1 MRRSFISAI
10 VLLALAAAA
19 APAYAR
25 PASSYVS
32 SCRHIGVVG
41 KTLFAQCRRKNGSF
55 KRTSLPIAGVE
66 NHDGAL
72 QFTSMYRASTFQ
84 DNCRDIRATAIVLYA
99 TCWRDDGS
107 FKATWIPIPGIANV
121 DGELRYR

>member
-1 MRRSFISAI
+1 MRRSILSAL
-10 VLLALAAAA
+10 VLFALAT
-19 APAYAR
+19 APVNAQ
-25 PASSYVS
+25 PQSSYVS
-32 SCRHIGVVG
+32 SCRHIGVAG

-84 DNCRDIRATAIVLYA
+84 DSCRDIRATAIVLYA
-99 TCWRDDGS
+99 TCRRDDGS

-121 DGELRYR
+121 DGDLRYR

>member
-1 MRRSFISAI
+1 MRRSIISAI
-10 VLLALAAAA
+10 VLLVLLAGA
-19 APAYAR
+19 APVNAQ

-55 KRTSLPIAGVE
+55 ERTLLPIAGVE

-72 QFTSMYRASTFQ
+72 QFTSM
-84 DNCRDIRATAIVLYA
+84 
-99 TCWRDDGS
+99 
-107 FKATWIPIPGIANV
+107 
-121 DGELRYR
+121 